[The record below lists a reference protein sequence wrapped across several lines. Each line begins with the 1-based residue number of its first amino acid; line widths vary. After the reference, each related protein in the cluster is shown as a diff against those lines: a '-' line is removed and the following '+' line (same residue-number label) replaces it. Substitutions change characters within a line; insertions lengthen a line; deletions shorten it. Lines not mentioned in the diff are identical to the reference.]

1 MSFAVSLRLAPLGRS
16 LIRLTAPV
24 AVFDRR
30 STRRTTSALD
40 DNARF
45 QYAMLASLLVH
56 ALVLFG
62 ITVRPPDLSK
72 LDRTPPP
79 LEVVLVNAK
88 SATKPVT
95 PDVAA
100 QRSLDGG
107 GNTDAERR
115 AKSPLPV
122 TRNDPQTT
130 ELSVQSRRVEQL
142 EEEARKLM
150 TQARSPTKVETPAAQ
165 PQPQAEP
172 AAAPAPSAADIMNRS
187 LEIARLEA
195 QIDKQLDAY
204 QKRPRR
210 KFVGARTTEIPL
222 AAYIDAWR
230 QKVERIGTLNFP
242 QAARDQK
249 IYGTLKLTVSIKSD
263 GSVENVEINTSSGHR
278 VLDEAALRI
287 VNLAGPY
294 AAFPP
299 DISRE
304 VDILSITRWWT
315 FTRADKLFTE

>member
-1 MSFAVSLRLAPLGRS
+1 MSFAVSLRLTPLGRS
-16 LIRLTAPV
+16 LIRLTAPLS
-24 AVFDRR
+24 AFDRPFAR
-30 STRRTTSALD
+30 RRTVAPHDAS
-40 DNARF
+40 RF
-45 QYAMLASLLVH
+45 QFAILASLLVH
-56 ALVLFG
+56 AFILFG
-62 ITVRPPDLSK
+62 VSIRPPDLSK
-72 LDRTPPP
+72 LDRTAPP

-107 GNTDAERR
+107 GNTDADRR

-150 TQARSPTKVETPAAQ
+150 TQAKSPTKVETPAAQ

-172 AAAPAPSAADIMNRS
+172 SAAPSAADIMNRS

-195 QIDKQLDAY
+195 QIDKQLGAY

-210 KFVGARTTEIPL
+210 KFVGARTTERPL

-230 QKVERIGTLNFP
+230 LKVERIGTLKFP

-249 IYGTLKLTVSIKSD
+249 IYGMLKLTVSIKSD
-263 GSVENVEINTSSGHR
+263 G
-278 VLDEAALRI
+278 
-287 VNLAGPY
+287 
-294 AAFPP
+294 
-299 DISRE
+299 
-304 VDILSITRWWT
+304 
-315 FTRADKLFTE
+315 

>member
-1 MSFAVSLRLAPLGRS
+1 MSFAVSLRLTPLGRS
-16 LIRLTAPV
+16 LIRLTAPLS
-24 AVFDRR
+24 AFDRPFAR
-30 STRRTTSALD
+30 RRTVAPHDAS
-40 DNARF
+40 RF
-45 QYAMLASLLVH
+45 QFAILASLLVH
-56 ALVLFG
+56 AFILFG
-62 ITVRPPDLSK
+62 VSIRPPDLSK
-72 LDRTPPP
+72 LDRTAPP

-107 GNTDAERR
+107 GNTDADRR

-150 TQARSPTKVETPAAQ
+150 TQTKSPTKVEPPAAQ

-172 AAAPAPSAADIMNRS
+172 SVAPSAADILSSRR

-195 QIDKQLDAY
+195 EISKDLDAY

-230 QKVERIGTLNFP
+230 IKVERTGTLNFP

-278 VLDEAALRI
+278 ILDEAALRI

-294 AAFPP
+294 
-299 DISRE
+299 
-304 VDILSITRWWT
+304 
-315 FTRADKLFTE
+315 

>member
-16 LIRLTAPV
+16 LIRLTSPV
-24 AVFDRR
+24 SVFDRPL
-30 STRRTTSALD
+30 TRRQTLAPD
-40 DNARF
+40 DSSRF

-62 ITVRPPDLSK
+62 ITIRPPDLSR
-72 LDRTPPP
+72 LDRSPPT

-88 SATKPVT
+88 SATKPVI

-107 GNTDAERR
+107 GNTDADRR

-150 TQARSPTKVETPAAQ
+150 TQAKSQAKVETPAAQ

-172 AAAPAPSAADIMNRS
+172 SVAPSAADIMNRS

-210 KFVGARTTEIPL
+210 KFVGARTSEIPL

-230 QKVERIGTLNFP
+230 LKVERIGTLNFP

-278 VLDEAALRI
+278 ILDEAALRI